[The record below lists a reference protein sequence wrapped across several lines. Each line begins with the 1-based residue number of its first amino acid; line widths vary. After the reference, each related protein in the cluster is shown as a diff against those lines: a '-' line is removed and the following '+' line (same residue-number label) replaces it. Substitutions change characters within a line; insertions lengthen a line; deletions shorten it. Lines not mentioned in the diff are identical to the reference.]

1 MSVYCAVESEAG
13 KEDVGMADQIQEP
26 GIDYLLTTRW
36 SGKVQQYNSAS
47 QARYEHNTLERERDM
62 RSSWREVSKR
72 TMDAV
77 FAQLDRMANS
87 GDAAV
92 VFNTAINNRNR

>member
-36 SGKVQQYNSAS
+36 SGKVQ
-47 QARYEHNTLERERDM
+47 
-62 RSSWREVSKR
+62 
-72 TMDAV
+72 
-77 FAQLDRMANS
+77 
-87 GDAAV
+87 
-92 VFNTAINNRNR
+92 